1 VTVYNVGAL
10 ATITTTL
17 TDSTGTPTNATMALV
32 VTKPDGTTT
41 GPTVSNPGTG
51 LYAANVAV
59 DQAGTWL
66 YVWTASGAL
75 TAVDEGQFTAA
86 SPAPLL
92 YATAAELKTRLNITD
107 TARDAEIRDA
117 LEAASRDVEQDT
129 SRVFYLATATSARIF
144 NPRNRQLPTAEG
156 MKLLVDDIGS
166 TNGLLVEVGTAST
179 GFSTITGWEYGPD
192 NALARG
198 QAITWLLRTY
208 IPWTYYPLQR
218 IRVTAQWGW
227 PAVPA
232 QIKQATLIRAARL
245 FKRRESPD
253 GTVGAGDF
261 GVIRVGRYDPDYDS
275 LIQPFVIPG
284 FG

>member
-1 VTVYNVGAL
+1 VTVYNVGDL
-10 ATITTTL
+10 VTITTTL
-17 TDSTGTPTNATMALV
+17 TDLTGTPTNSTMALV

-41 GPTVSNPGTG
+41 GPTITNPGTG
-51 LYAANVAV
+51 LYAANVTA

-66 YVWTASGAL
+66 YTWTASVVL
-75 TAVDEGQFTAA
+75 VKIDEGQFTVG

-92 YATAAELKTRLNITD
+92 YATSAELKARLNITD

-129 SRVFYLATATSARIF
+129 GRVFYLATGTSARIY
-144 NPRNRQLPTAEG
+144 NPRNRQFSTAEG
-156 MKLLVDDIGS
+156 MKLLIDDIGS

-179 GFSTITGWEYGPD
+179 GYSTITGWEYGPD

-218 IRVTAQWGW
+218 VRVTAQWGW

-261 GVIRVGRYDPDYDS
+261 GVIRVGRYDPDYDG
-275 LIQPFVIPG
+275 LIAPFVIPA